1 MSQSLSAPGSG
12 RVRKV
17 TFLQQ
22 SRLALYPTGYTVER
36 ALAVFKPAH
45 YERGPCCF
53 RPAHCGKGTMPFLNR
68 LHCG

>member
-1 MSQSLSAPGSG
+1 M
-12 RVRKV
+12 

-53 RPAHCGKGTMPFLNR
+53 RPVHCGKGTMPFLNR